1 MKVQNIRKT
10 STRQAIVEEFIE
22 LLKHKKIEKVTI
34 KDITEQANIN
44 RATFYAHFEDKF
56 QLFDE
61 MTKDS
66 ATEKLNKHTKDIYTW
81 DKKQVE
87 NLFQAVFEYL
97 QQVKDSCPYSYQNLF
112 PLLRMKML
120 DALKIHLQLCFQL
133 NEFNDIKE
141 FNILLYSRILY
152 DATELLVVEKTNLSQ
167 KKIIEEVSLLIFNK

>member
-81 DKKQVE
+81 DKKPSRE
-87 NLFQAVFEYL
+87 LIP
-97 QQVKDSCPYSYQNLF
+97 SCF
-112 PLLRMKML
+112 W
-120 DALKIHLQLCFQL
+120 
-133 NEFNDIKE
+133 
-141 FNILLYSRILY
+141 ILTASER
-152 DATELLVVEKTNLSQ
+152 
-167 KKIIEEVSLLIFNK
+167 